1 MISRRKTAGI
11 IPILFSAAVN
21 FFVASA
27 DVLPATYLVGPG
39 RTYQTLQ
46 DVAPLLDPG
55 DTVLVDGDHTYP
67 GDVRFRRAGAPDARI
82 VIRGVRVNG
91 NRPVISGGTDGV
103 HFFTDYPY
111 DGPGA
116 DHYTFEG
123 FEVTGAANRGIFH
136 QSKDLILRDVVVHH
150 CMHGILGADQ
160 GSGSCLL
167 EYSEL
172 YANGSGDRYHQV
184 YMATDEV
191 HNPGSVFRMQFCYL
205 HDGVGGNN
213 VKSRAERNE
222 IYYNWI
228 EGAYYHELELVGPD
242 GGDDGN
248 PRLKREDSDVV
259 GNVFR
264 KSVKPVGDS
273 EYFNVTRIGGD
284 ATGESHGRYRFVN
297 NTFLC
302 GSRAV
307 FRMFDSLESVE
318 MHNNI
323 FYRIDGSGVQV
334 MRTVEANW
342 TTGSALIAG
351 RNNWVH
357 NGSTQVPVEWSAS
370 VFGDDPGFTNLAA
383 LDLRPAAGSPLID
396 GGVMEPSGSPGFE
409 ITSPLHP
416 PVFLPPAHSLL
427 PVGAARG
434 RSTDAQIDIGAIET
448 EPTVGV
454 PPDEP
459 GSGYRLLQNYP
470 NPFNPVTRIGF
481 SIPAGADVRLT
492 IFNSLGEVVA
502 EPLNEYRPAG
512 HYTVEWDGRGEGPSG
527 SGAMPSGVYYY
538 RLIAGPVVETRPM
551 LLIR

>member
-1 MISRRKTAGI
+1 
-11 IPILFSAAVN
+11 
-21 FFVASA
+21 
-27 DVLPATYLVGPG
+27 
-39 RTYQTLQ
+39 
-46 DVAPLLDPG
+46 
-55 DTVLVDGDHTYP
+55 
-67 GDVRFRRAGAPDARI
+67 
-82 VIRGVRVNG
+82 
-91 NRPVISGGTDGV
+91 
-103 HFFTDYPY
+103 
-111 DGPGA
+111 
-116 DHYTFEG
+116 
-123 FEVTGAANRGIFH
+123 
-136 QSKDLILRDVVVHH
+136 
-150 CMHGILGADQ
+150 MHGILGADQ

-205 HDGVGGNN
+205 HDGAGGNN

-264 KSVKPVGDS
+264 KSVKPSGDP

-284 ATGESHGRYRFVN
+284 ATGETHGRYRFVN

-334 MRTVEANW
+334 MRTVEADW
-342 TTGSALIAG
+342 TTGLAVIAG
-351 RNNWVH
+351 TNNWVH
-357 NGSTQVPVEWSAS
+357 NGSTQVPGPVDRER
-370 VFGDDPGFTNLAA
+370 V
-383 LDLRPAAGSPLID
+383 RRR
-396 GGVMEPSGSPGFE
+396 SGIRQPRG
-409 ITSPLHP
+409 PR
-416 PVFLPPAHSLL
+416 PPARRRKSADRRRHDGSVREPRLRDHL
-427 PVGAARG
+427 APPSAGISSAGAHAPAG
-434 RSTDAQIDIGAIET
+434 RLRHRRRPSDPQIDIGALEA
-448 EPTVGV
+448 EATVGV
-454 PPDEP
+454 PPDEA

-470 NPFNPVTRIGF
+470 NPFNPVTLIEF
-481 SIPAGADVRLT
+481 SIPAGTDVRLT
-492 IFNSLGEVVA
+492 IFNALGEVVA
-502 EPLNEYRPAG
+502 EPVNEYRPAG
-512 HYTVEWDGRGEGPSG
+512 NHTVEWDGAGEGTRG
-527 SGAMPSGVYYY
+527 SAALPSGVYYY
-538 RLIAGPVVETRPM
+538 RLIAGPIVETRPM
-551 LLIR
+551 VLIR